1 VKAAQYTSQA
11 LAKEMTIGVY
21 CQIIKRKLTALKTKI
36 FQGRS

>member
-1 VKAAQYTSQA
+1 
-11 LAKEMTIGVY
+11 MTIGVY